1 MEKEIINVGSFRI
14 EVSLDKSN
22 DEGDDK
28 VIKEKS
34 AEEDLESI
42 KSRVNDTTM
51 EEMAKIISTTYGR
64 SIDSLELVKQLALYN
79 GLYNEIESTLEE

>member
-1 MEKEIINVGSFRI
+1 MEKEVINVGPFRI

-28 VIKEKS
+28 VTKEKS
-34 AEEDLESI
+34 TEEDLESI